1 MLWGTTGQA
10 HATDATVATDKPVAC
25 MAKMT
30 ETNTTTITIPSE
42 LRDRLRSRK
51 IGNDTYSDVI
61 ERLLAD
67 TDE

>member
-1 MLWGTTGQA
+1 ME
-10 HATDATVATDKPVAC
+10 
-25 MAKMT
+25 KMT

-42 LRDRLRSRK
+42 LRDRLRARK